1 MRDGNAGRCVVVTG
15 GVALHAVSIY
25 VVATIMPVVVDDI
38 GGLAFFA
45 WTATLYI
52 AGSLT
57 GACEPRSGSVA
68 DKLARA
74 SRSA

>member
-1 MRDGNAGRCVVVTG
+1 MLRSGSGATAGIPGWVVRGGGPAEGPTGMEGTG
-15 GVALHAVSIY
+15 G
-25 VVATIMPVVVDDI
+25 M
-38 GGLAFFA
+38 GGM
-45 WTATLYI
+45 TM